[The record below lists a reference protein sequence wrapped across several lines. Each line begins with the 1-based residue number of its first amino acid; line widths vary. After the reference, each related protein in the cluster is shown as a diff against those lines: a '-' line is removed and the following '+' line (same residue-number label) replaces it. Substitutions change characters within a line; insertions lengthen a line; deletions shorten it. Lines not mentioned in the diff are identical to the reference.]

1 MLEIGVPKIDVIV
14 LHLGCSF
21 FFFTG
26 PFRGKSSNAGRLLFC
41 CLVGPEKNMLR
52 GPEKNMLR
60 VSYTD

>member
-26 PFRGKSSNAGRLLFC
+26 PFRGKSSNDGRLLFC

-52 GPEKNMLR
+52 VN
-60 VSYTD
+60 YTD